1 MYPVTLDRQI
11 EEVVLKYVEMNNVKH
26 KNVKDRFWILT
37 YYNQTFLD

>member
-26 KNVKDRFWILT
+26 KNVKDRF
-37 YYNQTFLD
+37 